1 MTKTE
6 RQLLITA
13 KLYEEKMITLADYD
27 EIQKKVFRYLM
38 INELVTLPWNN
49 PIAQMIKKQYHITA
63 SDINDFF
70 EKFPSLEEDHG
81 KPACDLEFDYEQGDD
96 YVDEWELG
104 DEPEVEPEEVDNILN
119 DCAGCVFYNPD
130 DDCCENNARICTYK
144 EEE

>member
-13 KLYEEKMITLADYD
+13 KLYEEKMITLSDY
-27 EIQKKVFRYLM
+27 EELQKKVLRYLM

-49 PIAQMIKKQYHITA
+49 PFAQMIKKQYHITA
-63 SDINDFF
+63 RDINDFF
-70 EKFPSLEEDHG
+70 IKFPSLEEDHG
-81 KPACDLEFDYEQGDD
+81 KPACDLEFDYES
-96 YVDEWELG
+96 EE
-104 DEPEVEPEEVDNILN
+104 EPEEEPEEIETVLN

>member
-1 MTKTE
+1 MNNLE
-6 RQLLITA
+6 RQLLITS
-13 KLYEEKMITLADYD
+13 KLYEEKLENALPKSDYD
-27 EIQKKVFRYLM
+27 ELQKKVFRYLM

-49 PIAQMIKKQYHITA
+49 PIAQMIKKNYHITA
-63 SDINDFF
+63 IDINDFF

-81 KPACDLEFDYEQGDD
+81 KPACDLEFDYEP
-96 YVDEWELG
+96 DE
-104 DEPEVEPEEVDNILN
+104 EPEEEEPEETENILN